1 MFNHFILYQNM
12 CGLKLNVIYLNRL
25 GVDRTW
31 FQSAQNNDFP
41 TKLRTNKKLIMFIT
55 YKNVQDFNIL
65 LAKYYAT
72 LR

>member
-1 MFNHFILYQNM
+1 VWFKTQ
-12 CGLKLNVIYLNRL
+12 NVIYLNRL

-55 YKNVQDFNIL
+55 YKNV
-65 LAKYYAT
+65 
-72 LR
+72 